1 MKTVVAIAHADQIHD
16 GAMPIIDSWAVEMIE
31 HAAGLGYTVVDI
43 SGPDLTYERT
53 TGILAQTKPALLI
66 NFSLGRKTCLIGN
79 PVNGMIGCTL
89 TQGDG
94 MPSNLHAVS
103 GIAVISYSNYAGG
116 QLGQNMVRA
125 GCPALLGFSED
136 LIVVS
141 DKDGTQNIFKD
152 SLLPL
157 AKRVLEGLPAGEAV
171 EATRSDLL
179 NIVKKY
185 KAVKLISVPLYSN
198 MKQLT
203 LLGNPKW
210 KLKRGL
216 EYI

>member
-1 MKTVVAIAHADQIHD
+1 MKPVVAIAHANQIHD
-16 GAMPIIDSWAVEMIE
+16 GAMPIIDSWAVEIIE
-31 HAAGLGYTVVDI
+31 HATELGHIVVDI
-43 SGPDLTYERT
+43 SGPDLTYERIT
-53 TGILAQTKPALLI
+53 EILAQTKPALLI
-66 NFSLGRKTCLIGN
+66 NFSLGRKTCLMGN

-116 QLGQNMVRA
+116 QLGQNMIKG
-125 GCPALLGFSED
+125 GCPALIGFSED

-141 DKDGTQNIFKD
+141 DKDRTQNIFKD

-157 AKRVLEGLPAGEAV
+157 AKRVLEGLPVGDAV

-185 KAVKLISVPLYSN
+185 KAVKLISVPLFSN
-198 MKQLT
+198 IKQLT

-210 KLKRGL
+210 KLKQRL
-216 EYI
+216 ECI